1 MHGILRYEACQSG
14 ARSSA
19 ERSEGATAL
28 MSSGAPTAQAS
39 CPHSAAALWSEF
51 PGAAEH
57 VRRVR
62 RWLRANLGACPAVDD
77 AILLA
82 SELVTN
88 ALEHS
93 ASGRGGSF
101 AVAVYHR
108 PADVRV
114 EVTDQGGPWAPGDAA
129 DGLHGRGL
137 VIVGTFARAWGITG
151 DDSGRTVWFEL
162 DCP

>member
-1 MHGILRYEACQSG
+1 V
-14 ARSSA
+14 
-19 ERSEGATAL
+19 
-28 MSSGAPTAQAS
+28 SSGASTVPAQCSQLATPQRS
-39 CPHSAAALWSEF
+39 VF
-51 PGAAEH
+51 PGTPEH
-57 VRRVR
+57 VGRVR
-62 RWLRANLGACPAVDD
+62 QWLRANLGACPAVDD

-101 AVAVYHR
+101 VVAVHHR
-108 PADVRV
+108 SADIRV
-114 EVTDQGGPWAPGDAA
+114 EVTDQGGRWVPGDAN

-137 VIVGTFARAWGITG
+137 IIVGTVARAWGITG
-151 DDSGRTVWFEL
+151 DNSARTVWFEL

>member
-1 MHGILRYEACQSG
+1 
-14 ARSSA
+14 
-19 ERSEGATAL
+19 
-28 MSSGAPTAQAS
+28 MSSGASTVPAQ
-39 CPHSAAALWSEF
+39 CPQLAVTQRSVF
-51 PGAAEH
+51 PGTPEH
-57 VRRVR
+57 VGRVR
-62 RWLRANLGACPAVDD
+62 RWLRANLGTCPAADD

-93 ASGRGGSF
+93 ASGQGGSF
-101 AVAVYHR
+101 TVAVHHR
-108 PADVRV
+108 SADLRV
-114 EVTDQGGPWAPGDAA
+114 EVTDQGGLWLQGDAS

-137 VIVGTFARAWGITG
+137 VIVGTVARAWGITG